1 MSDVLERLQ
10 EVIAGF
16 LDSGVKDI
24 KLSSLLDE
32 LVPDEFD
39 RKEMIFKVEAEFGFN
54 FLDKY
59 ADSFHTV
66 QDIFDFVACEN
77 RDVLAKV
84 SVIISDVMGIP
95 LASVKPASTLLG
107 GLNIDSLDAV
117 SMLAR
122 LEEECE
128 IEIPGDIAEGFKTVK
143 NIVDFIAK
151 LPK

>member
-16 LDSGVKDI
+16 LDSEVKDI

-54 FLDKY
+54 FLYKY

-84 SVIISDVMGIP
+84 SVIISEVMHIP
-95 LASVKPASTLLG
+95 LANVKLASTLKG
-107 GLNIDSLDAV
+107 GLNIDRLHALV
-117 SMLAR
+117 ILAR
-122 LEEECE
+122 LEEKCGVV
-128 IEIPGDIAEGFKTVK
+128 IPGDIAEGFKTVQ